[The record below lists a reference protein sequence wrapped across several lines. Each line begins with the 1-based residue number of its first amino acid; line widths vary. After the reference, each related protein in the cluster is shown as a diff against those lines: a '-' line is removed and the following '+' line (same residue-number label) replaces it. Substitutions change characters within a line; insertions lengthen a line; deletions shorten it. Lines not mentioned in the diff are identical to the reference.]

1 MSSQTKEKDMVE
13 IRWHA
18 RAGQGAVTAAKLVA
32 ETALSTNK
40 HFQAFPEYGPERTGA
55 PIQAFTR
62 VSKLPITVHSNIES
76 PDVVVVLDATLLSTI
91 DVTEGLADGGILLA
105 NTVMSPDEVKGIC
118 GIENHNYKVFTVAA
132 SKIAKETI
140 GRDIPN
146 TPMVGA
152 LLKAVDVISVDDV
165 KDHLVKTF
173 GKKFS
178 QEIIDANVAA
188 LERAYNESRSE

>member
-1 MSSQTKEKDMVE
+1 MSRMVE

-32 ETALSTNK
+32 EAALSTNK

-62 VSKLPITVHSNIES
+62 VSAVPITVHSNIEN
-76 PDVVVVLDATLLSTI
+76 PDVVVVLDSTLLSTI
-91 DVTEGLADGGILLA
+91 NVTENLVEEGVLLA
-105 NTVMSPDEVKGIC
+105 NTVMSPDEVKSLC
-118 GIENHNYKVFTVAA
+118 NIENKNYKVYTIDA
-132 SKIAKETI
+132 SKIAMDTI
-140 GRDIPN
+140 KRDIPN

-152 LLKAVDVISVDDV
+152 LLKVVDVISIEDV
-165 KDHLVKTF
+165 KDHLIKSF

-178 QEIIDANVAA
+178 QEIIDANVTA
-188 LERAYNESRSE
+188 LERAYSEVRSG